1 MKVFIPFIMLQFLFG
16 AGTGPIK
23 ENPYTYK
30 QLMSEVHDIKEDDW
44 IEVGS
49 IGKSEQGRTIPYI
62 RIGNGNQHMLLIGT
76 HHAREWITSQFL
88 MKLVRE
94 YMEAYDVHG
103 KVGNYPIS
111 LLDDISIIVIPMLN
125 PDGVIIQQNGLQTA
139 DINRKFKLWSMNHF
153 SFNFSRWK
161 ANGRGIDLNRQY
173 PSGWDELKKLPA
185 WPSFKQY
192 RGKNPAEAIEVQQL
206 IHFTEKIKPEIAIA
220 YHTSGKEVFWYYKNS
235 KETIEKDF
243 ALAVQIAKKTGYEL
257 SFPQK
262 DAVGGGYTDWFIS
275 TFRKPGFTI
284 EMCESVEETN
294 PPLSCLNSDWE
305 GNKEVPLMLIDEI
318 VKSHE

>member
-1 MKVFIPFIMLQFLFG
+1 MKVLIPFIMLPFLLG

-23 ENPYTYK
+23 ENPYTYE
-30 QLMSEVHDIKEDDW
+30 QLMAEVEDIKADGV
-44 IEVGS
+44 EVGT

-62 RIGNGNQHMLLIGT
+62 KIGNGKQHMLLIGT

-94 YMEAYDVHG
+94 YAEGYNLHG
-103 KVGNYPIS
+103 KVGEYPVS
-111 LLDDISIIVIPMLN
+111 LLNEISIIAIPMLN
-125 PDGVIIQQNGLQTA
+125 PDGVMIQQKGLKAT
-139 DINRKFKLWSMNHF
+139 DINGNFKLWSMNHF
-153 SFNFSRWK
+153 SFNFSCWK
-161 ANGRGIDLNRQY
+161 ANGQGIDLNRQY

-206 IHFTEKIKPEIAIA
+206 INFTEKIKPEIAIA
-220 YHTSGKEVFWYYKNS
+220 YHTSGKEVYWYYKNS
-235 KETIEKDF
+235 MDTIEKDF

-275 TFRKPGFTI
+275 TYHKPGFTI
-284 EMCESVEETN
+284 EMCESIEETN
-294 PPLSCLNSDWE
+294 PPSSCLHSDWE
-305 GNKEVPLMLIDEI
+305 GNKEVPLMLIDEM